1 MSVSACMHKQ
11 MGVCLVCVC
20 IRNNELAALMFA
32 NIVFLEIVHP
42 CRWTGIFW
50 YSHHFML
57 LSLFFSQCFYFGTK
71 SNECVTTLYI
81 NFYNLWLNRL
91 WAVVRS
97 TYTWSNWPVASVSM
111 HTQCFS
117 AWTTQN
123 IFHLPNSIHS
133 LCAFTRQFISLSSNA
148 IFYFCAG
155 PNGKLV
161 MAEVFHFKQ

>member
-1 MSVSACMHKQ
+1 MLASAHVCMSVSACMHKQ

-97 TYTWSNWPVASVSM
+97 TYTWSNWPVASVSVRE
-111 HTQCFS
+111 QLR
-117 AWTTQN
+117 
-123 IFHLPNSIHS
+123 IFFIFQIAYTLYVPS
-133 LCAFTRQFISLSSNA
+133 LASSFHCHQMPFFISVQDRMGS
-148 IFYFCAG
+148 
-155 PNGKLV
+155 
-161 MAEVFHFKQ
+161 